1 MSRFSL
7 FLCFVF
13 SWSCSVQS
21 TKKQTSGSKHERC
34 SVKCLHGSGVVAHRD
49 LRSCSAP
56 AAADAEIKVPMVRLY
71 MMIFNTRDT
80 TYSCQHVW
88 IIRMFQTGT
97 DSICSSK
104 DSLQLDCFHL
114 MEQTF
119 CHSGRGGSDF
129 WCGWFLSFSCCSA
142 SCCQLVGLDCTEKSL
157 YFSCHLGRNT
167 AIMRPVS
174 TSRTCLCVCVC
185 VLTLNRKM
193 KRRSE
198 LPVFRVW
205 AGRCSL
211 TVEEIIKNCLEF
223 FVLFVFLQYTNIKK
237 RSNWN
242 SKNFVLCHFFALT
255 VESEVR
261 QH

>member
-104 DSLQLDCFHL
+104 DSLAARLFSLDG
-114 MEQTF
+114 T
-119 CHSGRGGSDF
+119 DV
-129 WCGWFLSFSCCSA
+129 LSFGSWWFWLLVRLVFIFQLLQCVMLSA
-142 SCCQLVGLDCTEKSL
+142 GRPRLHWKESL
-157 YFSCHLGRNT
+157 LFMPPGSQHGDNEARFNQQNLS
-167 AIMRPVS
+167 V
-174 TSRTCLCVCVC
+174 CVCVC
-185 VLTLNRKM
+185 FDFEQENEKT
-193 KRRSE
+193 
-198 LPVFRVW
+198 VW
-205 AGRCSL
+205 ASSFQSLGR
-211 TVEEIIKNCLEF
+211 
-223 FVLFVFLQYTNIKK
+223 
-237 RSNWN
+237 
-242 SKNFVLCHFFALT
+242 
-255 VESEVR
+255 
-261 QH
+261 